1 MIARSIPHPILSAA
15 LVVMWMILT
24 SFSLGN
30 FLLGAAISV
39 LAGWVVSRLRPKRV
53 EIHSWKALFTLGFRV
68 FIDIMKSNYAVAKL
82 ITRGPND
89 PERHPGFILIDL
101 RLRDRNGL
109 ALLSVIITSTPGTA
123 WVEYDPEAGQLLMH
137 ILDLREGE
145 DWQSIIRDRYEGLLM
160 EIFE

>member
-1 MIARSIPHPILSAA
+1 MKRTVPHPVLSAA
-15 LVVMWMILT
+15 LVLMWMILT

-30 FLLGAAISV
+30 LLLGSAIAV

-53 EIHSWKALFTLGFRV
+53 EIHSWKALLILGYRV
-68 FIDIMKSNYAVAKL
+68 FCDIVRSNVTVANL
-82 ITRGPND
+82 ILRGPSD
-89 PERHPGFILIDL
+89 PDRHPGFIQIDL
-101 RLRDRNGL
+101 RLRDRNAL

-123 WVEYDPEAGQLLMH
+123 WVEYDPEDGRLLMH

-145 DWQSIIRDRYEGLLM
+145 DWQSIISGRYEGLLM